1 MEDARGAKNCS
12 LPAAAEAVYSQLRT
26 AMTASDLPPA
36 EPGAGA
42 YAVPK
47 ADLNQP
53 AVMNRP
59 PRPSVGD
66 VLLLAIVQVAG
77 IAVTRILL
85 RVLFGIAWSGYPIAG
100 AVVGAAVFGAL
111 EKLHRPK
118 ASSLA
123 YVFYL
128 ALWSAVP
135 WILISSATM
144 VVYYRTFH
152 HAQSQ
157 ALWWLLPVRRVLLAG
172 VLSFAATF
180 VGALIG
186 TRGGTGPR
194 V

>member
-1 MEDARGAKNCS
+1 
-12 LPAAAEAVYSQLRT
+12 
-26 AMTASDLPPA
+26 MTVSDLPPA

-42 YAVPK
+42 YTVPK

-53 AVMNRP
+53 GMMDRP

-66 VLLLAIVQVAG
+66 VLLLAILQVAG

-85 RVLFGIAWSGYPIAG
+85 RTLFGIAWSGYPIAG
-100 AVVGAAVFGAL
+100 AVVGAAIFGGL
-111 EKLHRPK
+111 EKLYRPR
-118 ASSLA
+118 ASGLV

-135 WILISSATM
+135 WILISSAAM
-144 VVYYRTFH
+144 VIYYRTFH
-152 HAQSQ
+152 HGQSQ
-157 ALWWLLPVRRVLLAG
+157 VLWWLLPARRVLLAG

-180 VGALIG
+180 AGALIG
-186 TRGGTGPR
+186 TRGLCGPR

>member
-1 MEDARGAKNCS
+1 
-12 LPAAAEAVYSQLRT
+12 
-26 AMTASDLPPA
+26 MTAPDLPPT
-36 EPGAGA
+36 EPVAGP
-42 YAVPK
+42 YTVPK

-53 AVMNRP
+53 GVIERP

-66 VLLLAIVQVAG
+66 VILLVILQVAG

-85 RVLFGIAWSGYPIAG
+85 RVLFAVAWSGYPVAG
-100 AVVGAAVFGAL
+100 AVVGAAIYGAL
-111 EKLHRPK
+111 EKLYRPK
-118 ASSLA
+118 ASNLA
-123 YVFYL
+123 YVFFL

-135 WILISSATM
+135 WILISSASM

-157 ALWWLLPVRRVLLAG
+157 ALWWLLPARRVLLAG

-186 TRGGTGPR
+186 TRGVSGPR
-194 V
+194 RQ